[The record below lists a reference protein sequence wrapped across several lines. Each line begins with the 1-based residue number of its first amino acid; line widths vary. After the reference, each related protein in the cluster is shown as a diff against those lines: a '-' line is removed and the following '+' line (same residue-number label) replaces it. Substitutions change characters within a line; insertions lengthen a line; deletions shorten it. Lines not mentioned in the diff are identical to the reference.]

1 MFEEIERASQ
11 SGNAGGEKKLFEIE
25 GITNK
30 DIGKKIKSFS
40 KFFLK
45 FTIVIYIIALVICF
59 FGCASIADEGGLFA
73 FLIILI
79 SFGIGFVAS
88 YYGFLI
94 MSGFGALVE
103 DVNAIKISKTKTDI
117 NKSKKEKYE
126 DLPTL

>member
-1 MFEEIERASQ
+1 MFDEIERVSQ
-11 SGNAGGEKKLFEIE
+11 GGNTNGESKLFEIE
-25 GITNK
+25 GITNR

-45 FTIVIYIIALVICF
+45 FTIAIYIIALVIIF
-59 FGCASIADEGGLFA
+59 FASAAMADEGGLIF
-73 FLIILI
+73 FLIYLVV
-79 SFGIGFVAS
+79 FGIGFVAS

-103 DVNAIKISKTKTDI
+103 DVNAIKVLK
-117 NKSKKEKYE
+117 NKSDVNKPKKEKYE

>member
-1 MFEEIERASQ
+1 MFDEIERVSQ
-11 SGNAGGEKKLFEIE
+11 ENYTGGEKKLFEIE

-45 FTIVIYIIALVICF
+45 FTIVIYVIALVIIF
-59 FGCASIADEGGLFA
+59 FASAAMAEEGGLLF
-73 FLIILI
+73 FLIYLI
-79 SFGIGFVAS
+79 VFAIGFVAS

-103 DVNAIKISKTKTDI
+103 DVNAIKVAKNKSDVSKT
-117 NKSKKEKYE
+117 KKEKYE